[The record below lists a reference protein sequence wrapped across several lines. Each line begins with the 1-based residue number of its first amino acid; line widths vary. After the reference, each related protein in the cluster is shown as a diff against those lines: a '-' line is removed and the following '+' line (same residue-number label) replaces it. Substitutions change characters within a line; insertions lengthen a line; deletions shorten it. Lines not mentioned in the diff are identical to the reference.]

1 MKRIIIKPLY
11 IFCLIALYGVLC
23 GAFVAPFSM
32 SVGAAEAVK
41 QPAKQDWGF
50 DGPFGTFDRNALR
63 RGYKVYQQVCA
74 ACHGMKYVHFRNL
87 AQAGGPEFTLDEVKA
102 IAGEYFVE
110 DGPDLEGNMFE
121 RPALP
126 RDRFIEPYPNEEI
139 ARAVNSGALPPD
151 LSLIVKARARGADY
165 IYALLMGYE
174 EAPPDMQMAVGYSY
188 NPYMSSQTIAMAKPL
203 FDDLVEYTD
212 GTQATEEQ
220 MARDVVTFLAWA
232 AEPEMEARKTLGLMT
247 IIYLLILTGLLYFSM
262 RKVWHGQ
269 H

>member
-1 MKRIIIKPLY
+1 MKRIITKPIYMFL
-11 IFCLIALYGVLC
+11 LIVLYGTLSLPFAVT
-23 GAFVAPFSM
+23 FVVP
-32 SVGAAEAVK
+32 VQAAEGVK

-50 DGPFGTFDRNALR
+50 DGLLGTFDRNALR

-74 ACHGMKYVHFRNL
+74 ACHGMKYVRFRNL

-102 IAGEYFVE
+102 IAAEYFVE

-126 RDRFIEPYPNEEI
+126 RDRFIEPYPNEET
-139 ARAVNSGALPPD
+139 ARAVNNGALPPD
-151 LSLIVKARARGADY
+151 LSLIVKARAHGADY
-165 IYALLMGYE
+165 IYAILMGYE

-188 NPYMSSQTIAMAKPL
+188 NPYMSSRTIAMTQPL
-203 FDDLVEYTD
+203 FDDLIEYTD
-212 GTQATEEQ
+212 GTQATQEQ

-232 AEPEMEARKTLGLMT
+232 AEPEMEARKKLGLMT

-262 RKVWHGQ
+262 RKVWHGK